1 MTLAGIV
8 VVLAGIAA
16 ARDVVI
22 PVFIALY
29 FSLVC
34 TPVYVWLQRK
44 RVPNG
49 LALVIIAASV
59 LLVGGGLVF
68 VTVLSIGRASSNV
81 ARSLTVLLQQ
91 ATAPGGLLAQLG
103 VQTVDASELL
113 RSIDPSSL
121 TGVAGR
127 VLGTATDVLSTLI
140 VILVVM
146 AFLLIDGP
154 RVWARARAALGEEH
168 AIYHRLSAYGPTVVR
183 YFSARTLVNLVT
195 GGSVGALLL
204 VLGVDFALLWAILA
218 FFLSYIPF
226 VGLALSIAPP
236 AILALAE
243 AGPGRAA
250 AVIIGVIVINFA
262 IENVV
267 DPAVT
272 GQQMQLSPTAV
283 FISFLFWTFLLGPLA
298 TLVAM
303 PLTLLLMVV
312 LDSFE
317 ETRWLARMIG
327 QPAAAN

>member
-1 MTLAGIV
+1 MILAGIV
-8 VVLAGIAA
+8 VILGGIAA

-44 RVPNG
+44 RVPNA
-49 LALVIIAASV
+49 LALLIIAAGV
-59 LLVGGGLVF
+59 VLVGGGLV
-68 VTVLSIGRASSNV
+68 VVAATSLGRASANV
-81 ARSLTVLLQQ
+81 ARSVMTVLQQASAPDGALTVLGIG
-91 ATAPGGLLAQLG
+91 P
-103 VQTVDASELL
+103 VDVNELV
-113 RSIDPSSL
+113 RSINPSSL
-121 TGVAGR
+121 TGIAGR
-127 VLGTATDVLSTLI
+127 VLGTATDVLSTLL

-146 AFLLIDGP
+146 AFLLLDGP
-154 RVWARARAALGEEH
+154 RVWARAQAALGEDH
-168 AIYHRLSAYGPTVVR
+168 ALYRRLSEYGPTVVR

-195 GGSVGALLL
+195 GAAVGILLL
-204 VLGVDFALLWAILA
+204 ILGVDFALLWAVLA

-236 AILALAE
+236 ALLALAE
-243 AGPGRAA
+243 SGLGRAA
-250 AVIIGVIVINFA
+250 AVIIGVVLINLA

-272 GQQMQLSPTAV
+272 GKQMQLSPTAV

-327 QPAAAN
+327 QPAGAA